1 VWTESRVG
9 PLEVEAAD
17 GTVVEARNSS
27 GDLVRMDLAAAR
39 RVAVSTGWCTGAG
52 AVRGLVIGLLAGGAG
67 GAVIG
72 YANGDDD
79 PGIVSFS
86 AGEKAII
93 LGVLLGGAG
102 ALIGGIAGAL
112 SPGEEW
118 QRISLPVDV
127 HVRPDRTG
135 LGLSLS
141 FRSDGSPRIPPPH
154 AGGCVPPHFRRD
166 PPGRPRAGRIPR
178 PAGAPLVRRR
188 SGRDPVAALRQRSMI
203 TYVVRQRRRG
213 AGHARASATPG
224 RLTSRAHGTMRSTS
238 PTSST
243 LPRFAT

>member
-1 VWTESRVG
+1 MWTESRVG

-39 RVAVSTGWCTGAG
+39 RVAVSTGRRSTGAG

-93 LGVLLGGAG
+93 LGVVLGGAG

-127 HVRPDRTG
+127 HVRPDRAG

-141 FRSDGSPRIPPPH
+141 
-154 AGGCVPPHFRRD
+154 VPF
-166 PPGRPRAGRIPR
+166 
-178 PAGAPLVRRR
+178 
-188 SGRDPVAALRQRSMI
+188 
-203 TYVVRQRRRG
+203 
-213 AGHARASATPG
+213 
-224 RLTSRAHGTMRSTS
+224 
-238 PTSST
+238 
-243 LPRFAT
+243 